1 MANLTFDQLPQAVYE
16 IQQKL
21 ESIEQLLL
29 QLNKNQPE
37 TDKIFTVSEAADFL
51 DLSTATIY
59 GLISKGELP
68 VMKRSKR
75 FYFSKLELIAY
86 LKKGRRKTNQEIEA
100 EADEYLMKRRIS
112 KRWN

>member
-1 MANLTFDQLPQAVYE
+1 MSSPSFDQLPQAVYE

-37 TDKIFTVSEAADFL
+37 ADKIFTVSEAADFL
-51 DLSTATIY
+51 NLSTATIY

-75 FYFSKLELIAY
+75 CYFSKLDLIAY

-100 EADEYLMKRRIS
+100 EASEYLMKRRFT
-112 KRWN
+112 KR

>member
-29 QLNKNQPE
+29 ELNKNQPE

-59 GLISKGELP
+59 GLVSKGELP

-75 FYFSKLELIAY
+75 CYFSKLELIAY
-86 LKKGRRKTNQEIEA
+86 LKKGRRKTNEEIEA
-100 EADEYLMKRRIS
+100 EADKYLMKRRYS
-112 KRWN
+112 KR

>member
-21 ESIEQLLL
+21 EGIEQLLL
-29 QLNKNQPE
+29 QLNISQPE
-37 TDKIFTVSEAADFL
+37 TDIIFTVSEAADFL
-51 DLSTATIY
+51 NLSTATIY
-59 GLISKGELP
+59 GLVSKGELP

-75 FYFSKLELIAY
+75 CYFSKLELIAY

-100 EADEYLMKRRIS
+100 EAAEYVRKHPFS
-112 KRWN
+112 KR

>member
-37 TDKIFTVSEAADFL
+37 TDKIFTVGEASEFL
-51 DLSTATIY
+51 NLSTATIY
-59 GLISKGELP
+59 GLVSKGELP

-75 FYFSKLELIAY
+75 CYFSKLELIAY
-86 LKKGRRKTNQEIEA
+86 LNKGRRKTNEEIEA
-100 EADEYLMKRRIS
+100 EANAYLMK
-112 KRWN
+112 KRFSRN

>member
-1 MANLTFDQLPQAVYE
+1 MTTPTFDQLPQAVYE

-29 QLNKNQPE
+29 QLNKTNPE
-37 TDKIFTVSEAADFL
+37 SAAILTVEEAAEFL
-51 DLSTATIY
+51 KLSVATIY
-59 GLISKGELP
+59 TLISKGELP

-75 FYFSKLELIAY
+75 CYFSKLELVAY

-100 EADEYLMKRRIS
+100 AAEVYLKKRRFS
-112 KRWN
+112 RR

>member
-1 MANLTFDQLPQAVYE
+1 MASLTFEQLPQAVYD

-21 ESIEQLLL
+21 ESIEQLLI

-37 TDKIFTVSEAADFL
+37 ADKIFTVGEAAAFL
-51 DLSTATIY
+51 NLSTATIY
-59 GLISKGELP
+59 GLVSKGELP

-75 FYFSKLELIAY
+75 CYFSKLELIAY

-100 EADEYLMKRRIS
+100 EAGAYLMKRGFF
-112 KRWN
+112 KH

>member
-29 QLNKNQPE
+29 ELNKNQPE
-37 TDKIFTVSEAADFL
+37 TDKIFTVGEAADFL
-51 DLSTATIY
+51 NLSTATIY
-59 GLISKGELP
+59 GLVSKGELP

-75 FYFSKLELIAY
+75 CYFSKFELIAY

-100 EADEYLMKRRIS
+100 EAGEYLMKKRFS
-112 KRWN
+112 KR

>member
-1 MANLTFDQLPQAVYE
+1 MPSLTFDQLPQAVYE
-16 IQQKL
+16 IQEKL

-37 TDKIFTVSEAADFL
+37 TDKIFTVGEAAEFL
-51 DLSTATIY
+51 NLSTATIY
-59 GLISKGELP
+59 GLVSKGELP

-75 FYFSKLELIAY
+75 CYFSKLELISY

-112 KRWN
+112 KR